1 MGYFIG
7 FIIIFIVVAIVM
19 WVESGWEHFFNTLF
33 ITLFMAF
40 IVWLVVSA
48 MTTIIALTDN
58 ITTKEYLI
66 PYTEVEMAKDILV
79 LTPEGLNTDVVLD
92 TNEVPTVIG
101 DDKIIVYEMEVFDND
116 NVAVKFLGLQ
126 RDTDYDT
133 EEIIE
138 EGKPVK
144 VIVDK
149 SIIK

>member
-7 FIIIFIVVAIVM
+7 FIIIFIGVAIVT

-33 ITLFMAF
+33 ITFIIWFMT
-40 IVWLVVSA
+40 SA
-48 MTTIIALTDN
+48 ITTIIALNDN
-58 ITTKEYLI
+58 VVTKEYPI
-66 PYTEVEMAKDILV
+66 TYTEVEMAKDILV
-79 LTPEGLNTDVVLD
+79 LTPEGLNTDVILD

-116 NVAVKFLGLQ
+116 NKAIKFLGLQ

-149 SIIK
+149 SVIK